1 MQLCNKFNVYK
12 SIKRLE
18 NNSCVCLAKFV
29 LAGRNAKLNDKKN
42 TEIRNRVLGW

>member
-18 NNSCVCLAKFV
+18 NNSCVSFS
-29 LAGRNAKLNDKKN
+29 
-42 TEIRNRVLGW
+42 